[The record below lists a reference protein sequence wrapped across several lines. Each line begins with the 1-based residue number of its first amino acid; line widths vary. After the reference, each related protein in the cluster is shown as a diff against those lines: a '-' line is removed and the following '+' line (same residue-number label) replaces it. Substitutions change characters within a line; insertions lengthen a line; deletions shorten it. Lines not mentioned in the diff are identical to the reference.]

1 MHSTKAPRPLGERA
15 RARRDRLRQVAR
27 TLFIEQGFHQTG
39 TAQIAAASGIAV
51 GQMYRDFKN
60 KEAIIAAICEA
71 DVEAWLEEKA
81 LADAVA
87 ARDLKAIPLALQT
100 MLQRNHIASGA
111 RAE

>member
-15 RARRDRLRQVAR
+15 RARRDRLLQVAR

-60 KEAIIAAICEA
+60 KDAIIPTISEA
-71 DVEAWLEEKA
+71 DAEPGLGEQA
-81 LADAVA
+81 LADAEVGREAGKVRVVTTVSVTGVA
-87 ARDLKAIPLALQT
+87 VSSKKK
-100 MLQRNHIASGA
+100 
-111 RAE
+111 